1 MAKSKVN
8 PEQPAEAA
16 QSAKMTRPVRPLIT
30 GIAIG
35 AAWGAA
41 SVPSTMAVAGL
52 IEFGLTMLAVMVAA
66 WALILLLTDF
76 AAGLG
81 TFALRGVARRFA
93 APARRKA

>member
-1 MAKSKVN
+1 MAKSKLN
-8 PEQPAEAA
+8 KDEPAEAA
-16 QSAKMTRPVRPLIT
+16 KSSKMKRPVRPLIT

-52 IEFGLTMLAVMVAA
+52 IEFGLTMLAVMVVA

-81 TFALRGVARRFA
+81 TFAWRSVARRFA